1 MKKLI
6 SFVLAFVLLVSVAI
20 TPVFAGENYN
30 KSDKEYL
37 FENLI
42 PDKVFAYFYDEVYYH
57 YVDDKLDWA
66 LIYCDTYQGS
76 PSGTVR
82 VVLDRVIVTG
92 VLGAY
97 YPVCWAIYDAQL
109 NEFIS
114 IDKIDATKYDGLEQA
129 LIDNKVGNP
138 FGDAD
143 LDGEVTVL
151 DATYIQRALAGL
163 CEFKEYDLIQGT
175 PWGVEYDRP
184 LEYISD
190 IDADGERTV
199 LDATAIQLKIAKK

>member
-6 SFVLAFVLLVSVAI
+6 SFVLVLVLLVSVAI
-20 TPVFAGENYN
+20 TPVFAGVNYN

-66 LIYCDTYQGS
+66 LIYCDTCQGS

-114 IDKIDATKYDGLEQA
+114 IDKIDVTKYDGLEQA
-129 LIDNKVGNP
+129 LIDNKVGSP

-143 LDGEVTVL
+143 LDGRITIK
-151 DATYIQRALAGL
+151 DATRIQKHIAKMLTL
-163 CEFKEYDLIQGT
+163 ENI
-175 PWGVEYDRP
+175 P
-184 LEYISD
+184 LTLS
-190 IDADGERTV
+190 DADGDGRV
-199 LDATAIQLKIAKK
+199 SVKDATQIQKFIAGFKDILYVGTEVKL